1 VKHARLLVL
10 AIALLVAAVAAACGG
25 SSNDSSSSA
34 TSTDA
39 AATPTKVRLVYFW
52 PSIDFLSVPIVVAQQ
67 KGYFKDANLDVSL
80 SLPPDSATAT
90 KVLGTGD
97 ADLGMVTTTDIAAA
111 AQEDV
116 PVMSIGNYTMSNNWG
131 FFSKPGTPVSA
142 STLKGKTISGF
153 GDTWTNAMLPFVLE
167 DAGLTESDVKI
178 VTVTNDAPLLLNG
191 KVDLATNTT
200 NYLIPAVEDATGETP
215 GLLLA
220 TDAGA
225 PNVPI
230 WVYAGN
236 HDWLVENPEAAKAFM
251 GAIAQATEWAIA
263 NPDALRAGLPRQRWL
278 EHVQPR
284 WLDRYGEVHEERRR
298 QTVRRDRS
306 TVDRAGQCA
315 RQHRPA
321 PRRPDALDVLHQ
333 RVPAGGLEHP
343 AHPRERA
350 RRGSIQRRFSRR
362 RSLLHP
368 LPRTASSRATP
379 ESRNA
384 ARPSDAAAVHAL
396 AKCQTCT
403 AAFRSSCS
411 PSRSSPPAAVQ
422 NSAMRRSAVPRRS
435 RRPRHRREPS
445 RCWSAR

>member
-263 NPDALRAGLPRQRWL
+263 NPEEAVTLYEQAYPDNGGSNTYNLAGWTDTAKYMKNADGKLFVETDQQWTELGNALVSIGQLRD
-278 EHVQPR
+278 VQTP
-284 WLDRYGEVHEERRR
+284 
-298 QTVRRDRS
+298 S
-306 TVDRAGQCA
+306 TYYTNEY
-315 RQHRPA
+315 
-321 PRRPDALDVLHQ
+321 L
-333 RVPAGGLEHP
+333 PAG
-343 AHPRERA
+343 
-350 RRGSIQRRFSRR
+350 
-362 RSLLHP
+362 
-368 LPRTASSRATP
+368 
-379 ESRNA
+379 
-384 ARPSDAAAVHAL
+384 
-396 AKCQTCT
+396 
-403 AAFRSSCS
+403 
-411 PSRSSPPAAVQ
+411 
-422 NSAMRRSAVPRRS
+422 
-435 RRPRHRREPS
+435 
-445 RCWSAR
+445 